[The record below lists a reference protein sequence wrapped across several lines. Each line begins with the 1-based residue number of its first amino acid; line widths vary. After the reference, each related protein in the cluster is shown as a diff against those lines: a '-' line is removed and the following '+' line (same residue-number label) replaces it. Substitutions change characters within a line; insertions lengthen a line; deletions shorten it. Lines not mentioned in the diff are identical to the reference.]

1 MQAAQQAQAHS
12 QRKADMKEAAAALGV
27 QFSNPDNNKGPAA
40 AARVSESAMGTAKP
54 LPAVAAKGCAAGG
67 GSGRLPEKRSAEE
80 GGDTAC
86 ARPAA
91 ASSTKGRAYH
101 HHPRRR
107 LALLEETRN
116 TRGKVSLA
124 ASPVAMVMAK
134 VSSMDGSH
142 VRPLRAVGAF
152 KL

>member
-1 MQAAQQAQAHS
+1 
-12 QRKADMKEAAAALGV
+12 
-27 QFSNPDNNKGPAA
+27 
-40 AARVSESAMGTAKP
+40 MGTAKA

-124 ASPVAMVMAK
+124 ASPVAMVMVK
-134 VSSMDGSH
+134 VSSIWTAAMHGHFELS
-142 VRPLRAVGAF
+142 VPLNFKVPEARRRPTRPPPSLSYPNSDATSAPTTSGCPQA
-152 KL
+152 LLL